1 MKFEQ
6 FATAKMVDRSF
17 FQDGDFEYQ
26 IDGEELTM
34 HFGGQYS
41 IAEVEYKLAALREA
55 NSIFKKVRKFPF
67 PKFVDG
73 RRVTTETRI
82 QGETVIYRA
91 VVWCKIS
98 DLLEGESPES
108 KLIYT
113 IYECDDL
120 WRLREIFQYYEPKH
134 NPKSLCY

>member
-73 RRVTTETRI
+73 RPVTTELRFNAL
-82 QGETVIYRA
+82 GNKIYLAIAWSKEGDRN
-91 VVWCKIS
+91 WFPDCKQ
-98 DLLEGESPES
+98 
-108 KLIYT
+108 IYT
-113 IYECDDL
+113 IWESDDL
-120 WRLREIFQYYEPKH
+120 WTLREIFQYQEPKH

>member
-1 MKFEQ
+1 MKF
-6 FATAKMVDRSF
+6 KS
-17 FQDGDFEYQ
+17 
-26 IDGEELTM
+26 
-34 HFGGQYS
+34 
-41 IAEVEYKLAALREA
+41 
-55 NSIFKKVRKFPF
+55 KFPF
-67 PKFVDG
+67 PQMLDG

-120 WRLREIFQYYEPKH
+120 WTLREIFQYHEPKH